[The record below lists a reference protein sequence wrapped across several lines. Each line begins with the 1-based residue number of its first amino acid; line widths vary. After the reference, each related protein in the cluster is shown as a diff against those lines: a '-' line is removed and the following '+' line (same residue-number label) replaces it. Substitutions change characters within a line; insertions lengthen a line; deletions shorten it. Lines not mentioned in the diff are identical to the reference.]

1 MKEKE
6 TYQVE
11 GKKITLANLDKI
23 YFPDIGGSKAEL
35 IGYYI
40 RMSPYIIPYLKG
52 RPFSML
58 HYPDGIGGEIFFQKQ
73 RPDDA
78 PEWLSSVILP
88 SGEKTIDWC
97 LVNDLP
103 SLIYM
108 ANRSCI
114 ETHAWFSRLP
124 DLDSPDVAI
133 FDLDPSGNTGFDEAA
148 RAALLVKTALDSY
161 GLWSIPK
168 LSGKTGV
175 HVVVPIE
182 PTPYEKVR
190 RFLKLICRHIEEA
203 QPELFTTQRV
213 IAKRGDRVYL
223 DAVQNGRGKTLP
235 SPYSVRATPKATVSA
250 PVTWLELQK
259 GAHPEQFTIRSMEKR
274 MNKVGDLFE
283 PVYTLRQ
290 TLPQI

>member
-1 MKEKE
+1 MNKKNFY
-6 TYQVE
+6 TVE
-11 GKKITLANLDKI
+11 GKEVALTNLDKI
-23 YFPDIGGSKAEL
+23 YFPEIGGTKAEL
-35 IGYYI
+35 IDYYI
-40 RMSPYIIPYLKG
+40 RMSPYILPYLKD

-58 HYPDGIGGEIFFQKQ
+58 HYPDGIHGKTFYQKQ

-78 PEWLSSVILP
+78 PDWLQSVNLP

-124 DLDSPDVAI
+124 ELNNPDVAI
-133 FDLDPSGNTGFDEAA
+133 FDLDPSGNTGYKEAVA
-148 RAALLVKTALDSY
+148 AALLVKTALDAYNLFSV
-161 GLWSIPK
+161 PK

-182 PTPYEKVR
+182 PTPFEKVR
-190 RFLKLICRHIEEA
+190 EFLKKLCSSIENV
-203 QPELFTTQRV
+203 QPSLFTTERI
-213 IAKRGDRVYL
+213 IAKRGDKVYL

-235 SPYSVRATPKATVSA
+235 SPYSVRATPNANVSA
-250 PVTWLELQK
+250 SVTWEELKK
-259 GAHPEQFTIRSMEKR
+259 GVKPPEFTMRNIEKR
-274 MNKVGDLFE
+274 VQSAGDLFA
-283 PVYTLRQ
+283 PVYTMRQ
-290 TLPQI
+290 KLPKI